1 MAIAIE
7 RLVTHDPNPHLGEV
21 IAFPLRPLTDE
32 ERRMKTIDEQRS
44 RFPMQRIS
52 ELSGG
57 DVFLHANDDSRRE
70 RHTPEP
76 VPVFPD
82 LPEFH
87 YG

>member
-1 MAIAIE
+1 MALAVEIITYA
-7 RLVTHDPNPHLGEV
+7 PKPHSSEV
-21 IAFPLRPLTDE
+21 INFPLRPPTEE
-32 ERRMKTIDEQRS
+32 ERRMRIIDEQRTK
-44 RFPMQRIS
+44 FPMQRIS

-57 DVFLHANDDSRRE
+57 DVFIHANDESRRE
-70 RHTPEP
+70 RRTPEP